1 MTDADKIKEI
11 KALIDEIGEVVES
24 NKHPDGSPGTI
35 ILGRAALS
43 NMIDM
48 AHRQIADLSRDSG
61 EVFFKE
67 GMTP

>member
-35 ILGRAALS
+35 ILGRAALL

-48 AHRQIADLSRDSG
+48 AHRQIEALSRDAG

-67 GMTP
+67 GA